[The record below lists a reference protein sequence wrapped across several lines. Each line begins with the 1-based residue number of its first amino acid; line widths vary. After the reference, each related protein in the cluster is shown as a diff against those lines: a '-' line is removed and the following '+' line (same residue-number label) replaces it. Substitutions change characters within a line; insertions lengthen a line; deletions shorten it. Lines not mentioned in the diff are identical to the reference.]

1 MELLVYPTLFAG
13 GLITGILSGISGGG
27 GGMLMVPLMIALG
40 LTPQHA
46 VATGKLTG
54 LGAAFGGLSAFWKS
68 GQMRKDI
75 LKVMIPIAI
84 IVGLVTPFIFVVI
97 DSETMRNIIGVLL
110 VVLMPTLFI
119 HKIDLKP
126 RNGKQK
132 GLGYSVYTFVI
143 TLQALFGSGVGSLT
157 LFVLTLMLG
166 TTKLQANA
174 TKRAVTA
181 VLTPLTFAGLFAA
194 GFVRLD
200 YGLAAVGG
208 SFIGTNIGSRIALKK
223 GEGLVTYAMAVVV
236 TLTGILLL
244 LS

>member
-1 MELLVYPTLFAG
+1 MELLVYPALLLG
-13 GLITGILSGISGGG
+13 GLITGILSGMSGGG

-68 GQMRKDI
+68 GQVRTDI

-84 IVGLVTPFIFVVI
+84 VVGLITPFIFIAI
-97 DSETMRNIIGVLL
+97 DSEIMRNIIGVLL
-110 VVLMPTLFI
+110 LTMMPTLFI
-119 HKIDLKP
+119 RKTNLKP

-132 GLGYSVYTFVI
+132 GIGYSVYTFVI
-143 TLQALFGSGVGSLT
+143 TLQSLFGSGVGSLT
-157 LFVLTLMLG
+157 LFVLTLLLG

-181 VLTPLTFAGLFAA
+181 VLTPLTFVGLFAA

-208 SFIGTNIGSRIALKK
+208 SFIGTNIGSRIALRR
-223 GEGLVTYAMAVVV
+223 GEGFATYAMATVV
-236 TLTGILLL
+236 TLSGILLL
-244 LS
+244 VS